1 VAASAASDAI
11 LIWLIMHMVSD
22 GGPTES
28 RRTTGDAVAHW
39 LPETIQRG
47 RDRANGGGREG
58 MEAPGIAG
66 KSAPGLLSWE
76 GSTPGVSTKN
86 YQV

>member
-1 VAASAASDAI
+1 
-11 LIWLIMHMVSD
+11 
-22 GGPTES
+22 
-28 RRTTGDAVAHW
+28 
-39 LPETIQRG
+39 
-47 RDRANGGGREG
+47 